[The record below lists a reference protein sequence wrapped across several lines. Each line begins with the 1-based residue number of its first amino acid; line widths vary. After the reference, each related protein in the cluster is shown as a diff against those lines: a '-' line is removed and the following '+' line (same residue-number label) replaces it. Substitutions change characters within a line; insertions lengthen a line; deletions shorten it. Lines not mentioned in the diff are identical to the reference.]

1 MHVLAIARYHAQST
15 YSRKKIAATK
25 GKGGEVMGSAVLGEA
40 ISAIRDWSGKAQ
52 RGATGGPHAAET
64 FGSLVFNDSVQQARL
79 PKTVYQALRRTITHG
94 DPLDAAGAD
103 AVAKAMKEWA
113 VEHGATHYTH
123 WFQPL
128 TGITAEKHDSFLS
141 PNGNGKAV
149 TEFSGKEL
157 IRGEPDASS
166 FPSGGMRSTFEARG
180 YTAWDPTSPPWL
192 LYSGGAVTLVIPTA
206 FVSWTGE
213 TLDKKTPLLR
223 SMQALSKQAI
233 RVLKLFGSNAERVV
247 TTCGPEQ
254 EYFLIDSHFY
264 LSRPDLINAGR
275 TLFGA
280 KPPKGQE
287 LEDQYFGA
295 IPERVMAFMNESESE
310 LFKVGVPV
318 KTRHNEVAPSQY
330 EIAPVFENAN
340 VATDHQMIVMETMR
354 RLAPKFGLAC
364 LLHEKPFAGVNGSG
378 KHLNWSMSDDEGNN
392 LLSPGKNT
400 HDNMQFLVFCS
411 AVLRAVNKWQGLL
424 RASIASAG
432 NDHRLGAN
440 EAPPAILSIFLGDM
454 LTDIFEQI
462 EKGGAKTT
470 KSGGELDTGVMV
482 LPKLPRDAGDR
493 NRTSPFAFTGNKFE
507 FRAVSSNQSIAYP
520 NIALNM
526 AVTESLDYMA
536 TELEKAMKGG
546 KTLAQAVTELL
557 PKVIKENKR
566 IIFNGNNYS
575 AEWEKEAGKRGL
587 LNLKNTVD
595 ALPQLVS
602 KEVIGLF
609 EKYKVLTD
617 RELHARYEIM
627 LETYNK
633 VVNIEG
639 QLMVLIAN
647 RYILP
652 AALEYQRQV
661 AASVAAVKSAG
672 AKSVEGK
679 KTLDKLTKLVDKFK
693 QSADKLEKELA
704 HEGGVVREARQAL
717 PRQGRAEHGGAA
729 RARRRARDH
738 HAARNVAA
746 RHVSRDAVHQVASR
760 LEVERFGIRGAA
772 ATIAAPLV
780 FR

>member
-1 MHVLAIARYHAQST
+1 
-15 YSRKKIAATK
+15 
-25 GKGGEVMGSAVLGEA
+25 MGSAVLGDA
-40 ISAIRDWSGKAQ
+40 ISAIRDWSVKS
-52 RGATGGPHAAET
+52 GAGSAVGPNATET
-64 FGSLVFNDSVQQARL
+64 FGSLVFNDGVQQTRL
-79 PKTVYQALRRTITHG
+79 PKAVYQALKRTISHG

-103 AVAKAMKEWA
+103 AVAKAVKEWA
-113 VEHGATHYTH
+113 VEHGASHYTH

-149 TEFSGKEL
+149 AEFSGKEL
-157 IRGEPDASS
+157 VRGEPDASS

-192 LYSGGAVTLVIPTA
+192 LHSGGAVTLVIPTA

-223 SMQALSKQAI
+223 SMEALSKQAV
-233 RVLKLFGSNAERVV
+233 RVLKLFGSKAEHVI

-254 EYFLIDSHFY
+254 EYFLIDQYFY

-295 IPERVMAFMNESESE
+295 IPERVMAFMNDCESE
-310 LFKVGVPV
+310 LYKVGVPV

-340 VATDHQMIVMETMR
+340 LATDHQMMTMETMR
-354 RLAPKFGLAC
+354 RTAPKYGLAC

-378 KHLNWSMSDDEGNN
+378 KHLNWSMSDDAGHN
-392 LLSPGKNT
+392 LLGPGTNT
-400 HDNMQFLVFCS
+400 HENLQFLVFCA

-454 LTDIFEQI
+454 LTDIFDQI
-462 EKGGAKTT
+462 EKGGAKST

-507 FRAVSSNQSIAYP
+507 FRAVSSGQSIAYP
-520 NIALNM
+520 NIALNI

-536 TELEKAMKGG
+536 TEIEKSTKGG
-546 KTLAQAVTELL
+546 KTLEKAVAELL

-575 AEWEKEAGKRGL
+575 NEWEKEAAKRGL

-595 ALPQLVS
+595 ALPQMVS
-602 KEVIGLF
+602 KDVVALF
-609 EKYKVLTD
+609 EKYKVLNE

-627 LETYNK
+627 LEQYNK
-633 VVNIEG
+633 TLNIEG
-639 QLMVLIAN
+639 QLMVLMAN
-647 RYILP
+647 RYIMP
-652 AALEYQRQV
+652 AVLEYQRQV
-661 AASVAAVKSAG
+661 AASVSAVKSAG

-693 QSADKLEKELA
+693 QQSDKLEKELA
-704 HEGGVVREARQAL
+704 HEGGSADKHAKHFRDKVRPAMVTLREL
-717 PRQGRAEHGGAA
+717 GDE
-729 RARRRARDH
+729 
-738 HAARNVAA
+738 
-746 RHVSRDAVHQVASR
+746 
-760 LEVERFGIRGAA
+760 LEVIMPHGTWPL
-772 ATIAAPLV
+772 ATYREMLFIK
-780 FR
+780 

>member
-1 MHVLAIARYHAQST
+1 
-15 YSRKKIAATK
+15 
-25 GKGGEVMGSAVLGEA
+25 MGSKVLGEA
-40 ISAIRDWSGKAQ
+40 IGAIRAWSMAAEKETPGS
-52 RGATGGPHAAET
+52 HAADT
-64 FGSLVFNDSVQQARL
+64 FGSLVFGDAAQQTRL
-79 PKTVYQALRRTITHG
+79 AAPVYLALRRTIAYG
-94 DPLDAAGAD
+94 EALDHSVAD
-103 AVAKAMKEWA
+103 AVAAAMKDWA
-113 VEHGATHYTH
+113 VEHGATHYAH

-141 PNGNGKAV
+141 PSGDGKAV
-149 TEFSGKEL
+149 AEFSGKEL

-223 SMQALSKQAI
+223 SMEALSRQAV
-233 RVLKLFGSNAERVV
+233 RVLDLFGSPAERVI

-254 EYFLIDSHFY
+254 EYFLIDRFFY

-295 IPERVMAFMNESESE
+295 IADRVMTFMSEVESE
-310 LFKVGVPV
+310 LYKVGVPV

-340 VATDHQMIVMETMR
+340 LATDHQMMTMETMR
-354 RLAPKFGLAC
+354 RTAPKYGLAC

-378 KHLNWSMSDDEGNN
+378 KHLNWSISDDEGHN
-392 LLSPGKNT
+392 LLSPG
-400 HDNMQFLVFCS
+400 DNAHANLQFLVFCT

-440 EAPPAILSIFLGDM
+440 EAPPAIISVFLGDM
-454 LTDIFEQI
+454 LTDIYEQI
-462 EKGGAKTT
+462 ENGGATST
-470 KSGGELDTGVMV
+470 KSGGMLDTGVMV

-536 TELEKAMKGG
+536 TELETLIKGG
-546 KTLAQAVTELL
+546 TSLEQAVGELL

-575 AEWEKEAGKRGL
+575 AEWEKEAGARGL

-595 ALPQLVS
+595 AVPELVS
-602 KEVIGLF
+602 PRSSRCSRRTGCS
-609 EKYKVLTD
+609 
-617 RELHARYEIM
+617 
-627 LETYNK
+627 
-633 VVNIEG
+633 
-639 QLMVLIAN
+639 
-647 RYILP
+647 P
-652 AALEYQRQV
+652 S
-661 AASVAAVKSAG
+661 ASC
-672 AKSVEGK
+672 
-679 KTLDKLTKLVDKFK
+679 T
-693 QSADKLEKELA
+693 
-704 HEGGVVREARQAL
+704 
-717 PRQGRAEHGGAA
+717 RAT
-729 RARRRARDH
+729 RSCSRPTTRR
-738 HAARNVAA
+738 
-746 RHVSRDAVHQVASR
+746 
-760 LEVERFGIRGAA
+760 
-772 ATIAAPLV
+772 
-780 FR
+780 

>member
-1 MHVLAIARYHAQST
+1 MNSGIMHAFAVPRYDALLADGAFLITRGT
-15 YSRKKIAATK
+15 D
-25 GKGGEVMGSAVLGEA
+25 MGSAVLGEA
-40 ISAIRDWSGKAQ
+40 ISAIRDWSVTDGKEKHDA
-52 RGATGGPHAAET
+52 RVPGS
-64 FGSLVFNDSVQQARL
+64 FGSLVFNDEVLQARL
-79 PKTVYQALRRTITHG
+79 PKAVYHALRRTMTHG
-94 DPLDAAGAD
+94 EPLDVSAAD

-141 PNGNGKAV
+141 PTSDGRAV
-149 TEFSGKEL
+149 AEFSGKEL

-192 LYSGGAVTLVIPTA
+192 LKSGSSTTLVIPTA

-213 TLDKKTPLLR
+213 ALDKKTPLLR
-223 SMQALSKQAI
+223 SMEALSKQAV
-233 RVLKLFGSNAERVV
+233 RVLKLFGSTAERVV

-254 EYFLIDSHFY
+254 EYFLIDRYFY

-280 KPPKGQE
+280 RPPKGQE

-295 IPERVMAFMNESESE
+295 IADRVMAFMSDVESE
-310 LFKVGVPV
+310 LYKVGVPV

-330 EIAPVFENAN
+330 EIAPIFENAN
-340 VATDHQMIVMETMR
+340 VATDHQMMTMETMR
-354 RLAPKFGLAC
+354 RTAPKYGLAC

-378 KHLNWSMSDDEGNN
+378 KHLNWSMSDDEGHN
-392 LLSPGKNT
+392 LLSPGANP
-400 HDNMQFLVFCS
+400 HDNIQFLVFCT
-411 AVLRAVNKWQGLL
+411 AVVRAVDKWQGLL

-462 EKGGAKTT
+462 EKGSAKST
-470 KSGGELDTGVMV
+470 KHGGELDTGVLV

-507 FRAVSSNQSIAYP
+507 FRAVSSNQSIALP
-520 NIALNM
+520 NIALNL

-536 TELEKAMKGG
+536 TELEKLTKGG
-546 KTLAQAVTELL
+546 KKIDKAVAELL

-575 AEWEKEAGKRGL
+575 PEWEKEAGKRGL

-595 ALPQLVS
+595 ALPQLVTMD
-602 KEVIGLF
+602 VIAAF
-609 EKYKVLTD
+609 AKYKILNQ

-627 LETYNK
+627 VETYNK
-633 VVNIEG
+633 TVNVEG
-639 QLMVLIAN
+639 QLMVLMAN
-647 RYILP
+647 RYVLP
-652 AALEYQRQV
+652 AAFEYQKQV
-661 AASVAAVKSAG
+661 AQSVSAVKAAG
-672 AKSVEGK
+672 SKSVEGR
-679 KTLDKLTKLVDKFK
+679 KTLDQLTRLTDEFK
-693 QSADKLEKELA
+693 RRTDKLERALG
-704 HEGGVVREARQAL
+704 HEGNGS
-717 PRQGRAEHGGAA
+717 AEKH
-729 RARRRARDH
+729 
-738 HAARNVAA
+738 
-746 RHVSRDAVHQVASR
+746 
-760 LEVERFGIRGAA
+760 
-772 ATIAAPLV
+772 
-780 FR
+780 